1 MARTVTVE
9 KRKRGFAG
17 WLARILFWGWT
28 LVMGA
33 MFVIAFMAGGRTPAE
48 TEAEKVGSGLGIL
61 LASSVV
67 FWIWALGAL
76 VLGIFVLATRGRKIT
91 VTETVE

>member
-28 LVMGA
+28 LLMGA
-33 MFVIAFMAGGRTPAE
+33 MVAIAFTAGPPAE

-61 LASSVV
+61 LASSIL
-67 FWIWALGAL
+67 FWIWAAGAL
-76 VLGIFVLATRGRKIT
+76 VLGIFVLATRGRRIM